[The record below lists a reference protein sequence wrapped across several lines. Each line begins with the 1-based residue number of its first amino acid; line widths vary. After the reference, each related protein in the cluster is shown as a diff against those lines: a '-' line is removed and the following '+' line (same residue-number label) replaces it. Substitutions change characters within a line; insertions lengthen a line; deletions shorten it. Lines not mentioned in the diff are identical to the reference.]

1 MPKLLLLLL
10 TFSLPQLASGQ
21 APNFFVDGS
30 RWVYSTSESSE
41 PNQQSVSSWV
51 EQNTIQGD
59 TIIGG
64 MLYWKLFTIYHT
76 ETTVDPPGPQPP
88 LNILSQS
95 SVGPSFIR
103 YDGSQK
109 RVYYRPSVDSTEKII
124 YDFNL
129 QVGDILP
136 LQESISFG
144 VKLVDSIE
152 TVPLFGTTLKK
163 FYTTEGLGGAIY
175 QENYILEGM
184 GGSNGLTYFQPMYVL
199 VSGGIF
205 TTQLV
210 CFQNGDDTYAP
221 LTGECPLLELVSTKD
236 KADES
241 LTVLVSP
248 NPTQGD
254 FSVSVAEGLLGAN
267 FMVTDC
273 LGRRVQSSVLGEQ
286 VSFASLPTP
295 GIYFWQIEKQG
306 RLVGSGKIVVE

>member
-1 MPKLLLLLL
+1 MPKLLLFLL

-30 RWVYSTSESSE
+30 RWVYNTWESWE
-41 PNQQSVSSWV
+41 PGQQFSSAET
-51 EQNTIQGD
+51 EQNMIQGD
-59 TIIGG
+59 TTIGG
-64 MLYWKLFTIYHT
+64 VLYGKLYTVVNFT
-76 ETTVDPPGPQPP
+76 TTINLPWPEPDTIITGQY
-88 LNILSQS
+88 QA
-95 SVGPSFIR
+95 GPSFIR
-103 YDGSQK
+103 YDSVQNK
-109 RVYYRPSVDSTEKII
+109 VFYLPNVDSTELEI

-129 QVGDILP
+129 QVGELLP
-136 LQESISFG
+136 MQPSIFQAG
-144 VKLVDSIE
+144 MVDSIE
-152 TVPLFGTTLKK
+152 NVSLFGTTLKK
-163 FYTTEGLGGAIY
+163 YYTTPDMSGAQY
-175 QENYILEGM
+175 QDNYILEGI
-184 GGSNGLTYFQPMYVL
+184 GGSNGLTYFQPMYSV

-236 KADES
+236 KLDEL

-254 FSVSVAEGLLGAN
+254 FSVLVAEGLLGAN

-273 LGRRVQSSVLGEQ
+273 LGRRVQSSVLGES
-286 VSFASLPTP
+286 VSFATLPAP

-306 RLVGSGKIVVE
+306 RLVGAGKIVSN

>member
-30 RWVYSTSESSE
+30 RWVYNTSESWE
-41 PNQQSVSSWV
+41 PNQPSTNAYT
-51 EQNTIQGD
+51 EQNMIQGD
-59 TIIGG
+59 TLINGVVYG
-64 MLYWKLFTIYHT
+64 KLYTIYQSS
-76 ETTVDPPGPQPP
+76 TTIYLPWPQPP
-88 LNILSQS
+88 VTTTSQGQA
-95 SVGPSFIR
+95 GPSFIR
-103 YDGSQK
+103 FDSVQNK
-109 RVYYRPSVDSTEKII
+109 VFFLPNVDSTEFVI

-129 QVGDILP
+129 QVGDLTP
-136 LQESISFG
+136 MQPSIFQAG
-144 VKLVDSIE
+144 MVDSIE
-152 TVPLFGTTLKK
+152 NVSLFGSTLKK
-163 FYTTEGLGGAIY
+163 FYTTGPEAVY
-175 QENYILEGM
+175 EQNYILEGI
-184 GGSNGLTYFQPMYVL
+184 GGSNGLTYFQPMYLV

-210 CFQNGDDTYAP
+210 CFQNGDNTYAP

-254 FSVSVAEGLLGAN
+254 FSVSVAEELLGAN

-273 LGRRVQSSVLGEQ
+273 LGRRVQSSFLGEQ

-306 RLVGSGKIVVE
+306 RLVGSGKIVVK